1 MSISTEVGKFFL
13 CVGYSEKFIFLGYS
27 EKFIFLGYSEKFIFL
42 GYSEKFTTGAKEDQ
56 FAAKK
61 RKKGEA
67 GPLHRDHSHSHHSG
81 LRHLP

>member
-1 MSISTEVGKFFL
+1 MLISTEVGKVFF
-13 CVGYSEKFIFLGYS
+13 CV
-27 EKFIFLGYSEKFIFL
+27 
-42 GYSEKFTTGAKEDQ
+42 GYSEKFTTGAKEEQ